1 MVHEILQ
8 HISPELGNLSGYIT
22 VRAACALA
30 FAFIISLLTGPACV
44 RRLTVLKFGQQVRQ
58 FQTKET
64 QQFNIHQHKAGTP
77 TMGGLIII
85 VATVTSVILFC
96 APTSAYVW
104 VVVGVMLGTGALGF
118 ADDYL
123 KIVRRN
129 HKGVSPWGKLAVQI
143 LIGAALGY
151 FLWVDGARTSY
162 VMRTA
167 TPEGV
172 VSKIISGN
180 AHLLVPFFKNA
191 YPYLGLALVF
201 WAALVL
207 TAASNAVNLTDGLD
221 GLAIGATITVALP
234 YLVITYLVS
243 RMDYSGYLY
252 LPHVPQAGELSV
264 VLSALLG
271 AAMGFLWFNAH
282 PAEIF
287 MGDTGSLSLGAVIGT
302 IALLC
307 KHEILLI
314 LIGGIFVI
322 EALSVVLQ
330 VGSYKWRG
338 KRILLMS
345 PLHNHFVKLGMHE
358 SKIIARFLIVSMILA
373 LAGLSTL
380 KLR

>member
-1 MVHEILQ
+1 
-8 HISPELGNLSGYIT
+8 
-22 VRAACALA
+22 
-30 FAFIISLLTGPACV
+30 
-44 RRLTVLKFGQQVRQ
+44 
-58 FQTKET
+58 
-64 QQFNIHQHKAGTP
+64 
-77 TMGGLIII
+77 
-85 VATVTSVILFC
+85 
-96 APTSAYVW
+96 
-104 VVVGVMLGTGALGF
+104 
-118 ADDYL
+118 
-123 KIVRRN
+123 VRRN
-129 HKGVSPWGKLAVQI
+129 HKGVSPWGKLVVQI

-162 VMRTA
+162 VMRTT

-338 KRILLMS
+338 TRILLMS

-373 LAGLSTL
+373 LVGLSTL

>member
-30 FAFIISLLTGPACV
+30 FAFIMSLLIGPACV

-85 VATVTSVILFC
+85 LATLTSVILFC

-162 VMRTA
+162 VMRTT
-167 TPEGV
+167 TPAGV

>member
-1 MVHEILQ
+1 MVHEILK

-30 FAFIISLLTGPACV
+30 FAFIMSLLTGPACV

-85 VATVTSVILFC
+85 LSTLTSVILFC
-96 APTSAYVW
+96 APTSVYVW
-104 VVVGVMLGTGALGF
+104 VVVLVMLGTGALGF

-151 FLWVDGARTSY
+151 FLWVNGARTSY
-162 VMRTA
+162 VMRNA
-167 TPEGV
+167 APAGV
-172 VSKIISGN
+172 VSRIIPGN